1 MENFLIIFKKN
12 SYLLLSFLPNLRETP
27 WLRGHHAAQSV
38 TLFFIIT
45 MLLTGHHAMPV
56 VI

>member
-1 MENFLIIFKKN
+1 MENFLIVFKKN

-27 WLRGHHAAQSV
+27 WLSGHHAAQLV
-38 TLFFIIT
+38 TLFFNIT
-45 MLLTGHHAMPV
+45 MLLTGHHAIAV